1 MTEPRVLD
9 TTDGPVSEE
18 RLRDQLQRR
27 LLAVATAY
35 DVIWEWDLSTDRVDW
50 SDSLWTRFGHSKVPE
65 NETYAFWRSQ
75 VHPEDLARIEPGL
88 MSASRGADGTF
99 WEAEYR
105 FRRGDGSWAWVSDR
119 GRVYR
124 PAGGA
129 RVGWMIGAIRDVS
142 ESREAMERLSA
153 SEARY
158 RALVESGTVAVWR
171 VDPQGRFVESSPG
184 LCELL
189 GIAPQQVMQ
198 HRFDW
203 SPYVHPDD
211 FPRAVSKWQE
221 AMASGAMYEV
231 AQRLRMRDGSWR
243 WYLAR
248 AVPVRDANGRI
259 VEWVGTHHDIHAQT
273 MAEQV
278 LRESAERARDDR
290 RRLERIIDGLP
301 VAVVL
306 ADRATGQL
314 TFKSRM
320 ATQLTWNL
328 VGSQDPALFDQMV
341 EIYDRTGKRLSE
353 AEWPLSRARR
363 GERVVGEEI
372 TYRTPRFSMTALVD
386 GVVFAD
392 GPDAGTE
399 TVLMCYRDVT
409 QLKNIEAELRSAS
422 EAKDRFLA
430 VLSHE
435 LRTPLTPVLTSVQLL
450 EADASLPMETRETL
464 GVIRR
469 NVELEARLIDDLLDL
484 TRISR
489 GKLRMDRRALDLGA
503 LLSNVIDICRA
514 DVRAKGLRLQF
525 GVKGG
530 GIGAGDGSG
539 RANEPVVVTGDA
551 ARLHQVFW
559 NLLKNAVKFTP
570 EGGLVSVELQR
581 EVPEGGGGAGEAV
594 VRVSDTGIGIPAS
607 LLPRVFDAF
616 MQGEHDARRFGG
628 LGLGLAIARA
638 LVELHGGKLTAWS
651 GGERQGATF
660 EVRLPLSTSADHP
673 VAVSPSEAG
682 GGGPSLRILLVED
695 HTDTSRVLQRLLKHY
710 GHVPTT
716 VSTVAQALAVL
727 RAGEKFDLMVSD
739 IGLPDGSGY
748 DLMRQSVGI
757 RPPAIALSGFGME
770 DDIQRS
776 REVGFVEHLTKPVD
790 AAYLEQV
797 ILRVASGART

>member
-1 MTEPRVLD
+1 M
-9 TTDGPVSEE
+9 
-18 RLRDQLQRR
+18 
-27 LLAVATAY
+27 ATAY

-50 SDSLWTRFGHSKVPE
+50 SDSLWTRFGHTKVPE
-65 NETYAFWRSQ
+65 NETYAFWRNH
-75 VHPEDLARIEPGL
+75 VHPEDLARVEPGL
-88 MSASRGADGTF
+88 MAASRGADGTF
-99 WEAEYR
+99 WEGEYR

-124 PAGGA
+124 PASSAG
-129 RVGWMIGAIRDVS
+129 VGWMIGAIRDVT

-158 RALVESGTVAVWR
+158 RALVESGTAAVWR
-171 VDPQGRFVESSPG
+171 MDPQGRFVEPSPG
-184 LCELL
+184 LCDLL
-189 GIAPQQVMQ
+189 GITPQQVMQ
-198 HRFDW
+198 DRFDW
-203 SPYVHPDD
+203 TPYLHPDD

-231 AQRLRMRDGSWR
+231 PQRLRMGNGSWR

-248 AVPVRDANGRI
+248 AVQVRDASGRI
-259 VEWVGTHHDIHAQT
+259 VEWVGTHHDIHVQT

-290 RRLERIIDGLP
+290 QRLERIIDGLP

-306 ADRATGQL
+306 VDRATGHL
-314 TFKSRM
+314 TFRSRM
-320 ATQLTWNL
+320 AMQLSWNL
-328 VGSQDPALFDQMV
+328 VGSQDPALFDQLV
-341 EIYDRTGKRLSE
+341 EVYDRTGKRLPESD
-353 AEWPLSRARR
+353 WPLSRARR

-372 TYRTPRFSMTALVD
+372 TYRTPRWSMTALVD
-386 GVVFAD
+386 GVIFAD

-435 LRTPLTPVLTSVQLL
+435 LRTPLTPVLTSVQML
-450 EADASLPMETRETL
+450 EADASLPAETRETL

-489 GKLRMDRRALDLGA
+489 GKLRMDRRALDLST
-503 LLSNVIDICRA
+503 LLSNVIDICRP
-514 DVRAKGLRLQF
+514 DVRAKGIRLQY
-525 GVKGG
+525 GVKGRG
-530 GIGAGDGSG
+530 SGVGDGPAATG
-539 RANEPVVVTGDA
+539 EPVVVMGDA

-570 EGGLVSVELQR
+570 EGGLVSVELHR
-581 EVPEGGGGAGEAV
+581 EMPDGGRGGEAV
-594 VRVSDTGIGIPAS
+594 VKVSDTGIGIPAS

-638 LVELHGGKLTAWS
+638 LVELHGGKLTASS
-651 GGERQGATF
+651 GGDRQGATF
-660 EVRLPLSTSADHP
+660 EVRLPLSTTADHSI
-673 VAVSPSEAG
+673 AVSRSDAG
-682 GGGPSLRILLVED
+682 VAGPSLRILLVED
-695 HTDTSRVLQRLLKHY
+695 HADTARVLQRLLKHY

-748 DLMRQSVGI
+748 DLMRQSTGLH
-757 RPPAIALSGFGME
+757 PPAIALSGFGMD